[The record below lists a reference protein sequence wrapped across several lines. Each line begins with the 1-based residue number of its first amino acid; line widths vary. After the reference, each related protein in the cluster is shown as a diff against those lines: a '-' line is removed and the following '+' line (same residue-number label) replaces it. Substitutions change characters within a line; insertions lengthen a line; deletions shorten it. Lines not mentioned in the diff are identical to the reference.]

1 MKRTSSLLVFALVL
15 IAAPLLAQDKTAG
28 KTAATSRPKAQAA
41 GSSAGAGAGVP
52 TKWTQV
58 PIPALPEFKPQEP
71 KRIQLTN
78 GMVIFLQED
87 HELPL
92 VGGSFTIRGGGTE
105 VPKEKIGMMGIYGQ
119 TWRLGGTSK
128 LTGDQMDDYLEA
140 RAAHVSTSGGLTST
154 TLSFESLKQDFDDVF
169 KMAVELLKD
178 PAFREDKITLA
189 KTQANG
195 GISRRN
201 DTLGSIVSRETTH
214 IAYGDT
220 PYGRVPEYDT
230 IAAITRAD
238 LVDFHKRHL
247 YPNNIILG
255 VYGDFNPQTM
265 EATLRQ
271 AFESWP
277 KGPDYQAPKIEFHDP
292 KPGIYFAEK
301 TDVNQAE
308 IRMAHLSIQHNNP
321 DLFAVDVMDEI
332 FFSGGFSARF
342 TNAIRT
348 KRGLAYEAGGNISS
362 PFDHP
367 GVFVLVAGTKS
378 TSAVETVNAMRQEV
392 ETMFK
397 EPATPDDLKRAK
409 DAILNSF
416 VFRFDSKDKV
426 LSERVTYEFYGYPAD
441 FLERYRAGVEK
452 VTLADVARVA
462 EKYIHPNQL
471 ATVIVGND
479 KEFDKPLS
487 SLGQVTK
494 LDISIPPPGGAK
506 KSAAGEAGAAA
517 PKAAENTPEARALL
531 AKVIDSMGGAAK
543 LQSVKAVK
551 QTATLTQKTPQGD
564 IPLEIESITVVP
576 NQTHVRVQT
585 PQGEMVRVVTPSF
598 AYMSMGAMG
607 TREFPSSMRDEALKD
622 LRRSPI
628 YVAQHANDVKV
639 ALGGTEKVGDMDAQV
654 LDVNADGAQ
663 TRWFVDPKSGHII
676 RAQYQGMTP
685 NGPAEVQ
692 SDFSDFK
699 TVDGITFAFSSKQ
712 SQNGQ
717 ESASIQ
723 VKDVTVNPPVDPKL
737 FEKPPASPQP

>member
-1 MKRTSSLLVFALVL
+1 
-15 IAAPLLAQDKTAG
+15 
-28 KTAATSRPKAQAA
+28 
-41 GSSAGAGAGVP
+41 
-52 TKWTQV
+52 
-58 PIPALPEFKPQEP
+58 
-71 KRIQLTN
+71 
-78 GMVIFLQED
+78 
-87 HELPL
+87 
-92 VGGSFTIRGGGTE
+92 
-105 VPKEKIGMMGIYGQ
+105 
-119 TWRLGGTSK
+119 
-128 LTGDQMDDYLEA
+128 
-140 RAAHVSTSGGLTST
+140 
-154 TLSFESLKQDFDDVF
+154 
-169 KMAVELLKD
+169 MAVELLKD
-178 PAFREDKITLA
+178 PAFREEKIALSRTA
-189 KTQANG
+189 VNT

-201 DTLGSIVSRETTH
+201 DTLGSIVGRETSR
-214 IAYGDT
+214 IAYGADN
-220 PYGRVPEYDT
+220 PYGRVVEYDT
-230 IAAITRAD
+230 VAAITRND
-238 LVDFHKRHL
+238 LIDFHKRHL

-292 KPGIYFAEK
+292 KPGVYFAEK
-301 TDVNQAE
+301 SDVNQAE
-308 IRMAHLSIQHNNP
+308 IRMAHLAIQHDNP

-348 KRGLAYEAGGNISS
+348 KRGLAYEAGGSISS

-367 GVFVLVAGTKS
+367 GLFVLVTGTKS
-378 TSAVETVNAMRQEV
+378 STAVEAVKAMVEEV

-409 DAILNSF
+409 DSILNSF

-426 LSERVTYEFYGYPAD
+426 LSERITYEFYGYPAD

-452 VTLADVARVA
+452 VTQADVTRVA
-462 EKYIHPNQL
+462 ERYIHPKQL
-471 ATVIVGND
+471 AIVVVGND
-479 KEFDKPLS
+479 QEFAQPLS
-487 SLGQVTK
+487 SVGPVTK
-494 LDISIPPPGGAK
+494 LDISIPPQGSSKKSGSGGAP
-506 KSAAGEAGAAA
+506 G
-517 PKAAENTPEARALL
+517 AAENTPEARALL
-531 AKVIDSMGGAAK
+531 AKVIEGMGGAAK

-551 QTATLTQKTPQGD
+551 QTATVTQKTPQGD
-564 IPLEIESITVVP
+564 IPVEIESVTVVP
-576 NQTHVRVQT
+576 NQTHLRAQT

-639 ALGGTEKVGDMDAQV
+639 ALGGTEKVGDVEAQV

-663 TRWFVDPKSGHII
+663 TRWFVDPKSGHIV
-676 RAQYQGMTP
+676 RSQYQGITP

-699 TVDGITFAFSSKQ
+699 TVDGITFPFSSKQ

-723 VKDVTVNPPVDPKL
+723 VKDVTVNPQVDPKM
-737 FEKPPASPQP
+737 FDKPPASPQP